1 VLVDVSIAAA
11 SAIKQQLAPK
21 LARPP
26 AITADSKAMYLV
38 IAPWKPRPKLATSA
52 VKKATF
58 PGTVPKQELLAKEE
72 VVAEEHL
79 RGPNAI
85 VVAKLGILRGR
96 ALTLLLE
103 AEAEVE
109 DTEDTVKVVEEED
122 MVEVVVAVVDSATPK
137 PATLAVV

>member
-1 VLVDVSIAAA
+1 
-11 SAIKQQLAPK
+11 
-21 LARPP
+21 
-26 AITADSKAMYLV
+26 M
-38 IAPWKPRPKLATSA
+38 
-52 VKKATF
+52 
-58 PGTVPKQELLAKEE
+58 QELLAKEE

-79 RGPNAI
+79 QGPNAI

-103 AEAEVE
+103 AEVEVE

-137 PATLAVV
+137 PGK